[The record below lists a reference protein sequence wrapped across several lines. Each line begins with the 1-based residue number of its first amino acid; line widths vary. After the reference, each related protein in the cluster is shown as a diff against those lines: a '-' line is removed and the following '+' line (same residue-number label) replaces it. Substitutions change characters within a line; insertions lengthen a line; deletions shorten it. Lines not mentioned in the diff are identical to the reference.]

1 MTALQLS
8 AFQKANSIKKFVQ
21 LLSSALNDIKLIIA
35 VKHDTNSNMLD
46 FIEDEHAI
54 IEVASIEDRQELQ
67 AFLEKNGK
75 NLFIKFK
82 ELMDQL
88 YKESELPY
96 QEKIDLLLN
105 TKEELEFLKLTF
117 SPDSKYYFI
126 PNVKF
131 YVDNKDSNTAK
142 WISLDRLKLTDEQR
156 TIVENI
162 LGVCY
167 EFCLGLN
174 KLMDLGL
181 YRIRLNTHQFNTYTL
196 NPKEGAMLLG
206 EFVLALTYPKNAF
219 LKLDSLQT
227 NQLYKNLLHLFGI
240 PFHPKKPFSAV
251 RHYILDKKKP
261 GIELERL
268 LESLNSIK
276 GHPRT
281 KKSKKEQ

>member
-8 AFQKANSIKKFVQ
+8 AFQKANSIKDFVQ
-21 LLSSALNDIKLIIA
+21 MLSSALNDIRLIIT
-35 VKHDTNSNMLD
+35 VKYYTNSVILD
-46 FIEDEHAI
+46 FMEDKNAI
-54 IEVASIEDRQELQ
+54 IEVASIENRQELQ

-75 NLFIKFK
+75 KLFVKFK

-96 QEKIDLLLN
+96 QEKIDILLN

-142 WISLDRLKLTDEQR
+142 WISLDRLDLTAEQR

-174 KLMDLGL
+174 KLMELGL
-181 YRIRLNTHQFNTYTL
+181 YRIRLNTKQWSSYQV
-196 NPKEGAMLLG
+196 NPKKISALLG
-206 EFVLALTYPKNAF
+206 ELVLALTQPESPT
-219 LKLDSLQT
+219 LQLDPLQT
-227 NQLYKNLLHLFGI
+227 NQLYKDLLNVFGI
-240 PFHPKKPFSAV
+240 PYNPKKPFSAAK
-251 RHYILDKKKP
+251 HAILERKQYGKALEQLLEDLNTIRKYTNKKKAV
-261 GIELERL
+261 
-268 LESLNSIK
+268 K
-276 GHPRT
+276 
-281 KKSKKEQ
+281 

>member
-8 AFQKANSIKKFVQ
+8 AFQKANSIKNFVQ
-21 LLSSALNDIKLIIA
+21 LLSSALNDIRLIIT

-54 IEVASIEDRQELQ
+54 IEVLSIEDGQGLQ

-75 NLFIKFK
+75 NLFMKFK
-82 ELMDQL
+82 ELMDKL

-131 YVDNKDSNTAK
+131 YVEDKDSNTAK

-206 EFVLALTYPKNAF
+206 EFLMALTYPKNAL
-219 LKLDSLQT
+219 LKLDSLQAD
-227 NQLYKNLLHLFGI
+227 QLYKSLLHLFGI

-251 RHYILDKKKP
+251 RHYILDRKKP

-268 LESLNSIK
+268 LESLNNIK

-281 KKSKKEQ
+281 KNSRKE

>member
-8 AFQKANSIKKFVQ
+8 AFQKANSIKNFVQ
-21 LLSSALNDIKLIIA
+21 LLSSALNDIRLIIT
-35 VKHDTNSNMLD
+35 VKFHTNSVILD
-46 FIEDEHAI
+46 FMEDKNAI

-75 NLFIKFK
+75 KLFVKFK

-96 QEKIDLLLN
+96 QEKIDILLN

-142 WISLDRLKLTDEQR
+142 WISLDRLDLTAEQR

-174 KLMDLGL
+174 KLMELGL
-181 YRIRLNTHQFNTYTL
+181 YRIRLNTKQWSSYQV
-196 NPKEGAMLLG
+196 NPKKISALLG
-206 EFVLALTYPKNAF
+206 ELVLALTQPESPT
-219 LKLDSLQT
+219 LQLDPLQT
-227 NQLYKNLLHLFGI
+227 NQLYKDLLNVFGI
-240 PFHPKKPFSAV
+240 PYNPKKPFSAAK
-251 RHYILDKKKP
+251 HAILERKQYGKALEQLLEDLNTIRKYTNKKKAV
-261 GIELERL
+261 
-268 LESLNSIK
+268 K
-276 GHPRT
+276 
-281 KKSKKEQ
+281 